1 MKKIMILGAGRGQVQ
16 LIKSAKRLGYHT
28 IVASIKGDYPGFA
41 FADEVCYVD
50 ISKPEE
56 VLKQAQ
62 SLNIDG
68 IATACLDTGISAL
81 GYVCENMNLPGLNS
95 HSAELS
101 GNKLLMKEA
110 FSRYNVSTAKYKV
123 LESKDDLLDVEN
135 EFEFPVIIKSVDL
148 QGSRGI
154 NVVRDKSDLL
164 KCYEDTMS
172 ETHQNFCIVE
182 EFIEGYE
189 FGAQAFVVDNNVLF
203 VEPCGD
209 ITYFAKTGIPVGHYV
224 PVNADYDLLK
234 QADTEV
240 RKAIKALGLNN
251 CAVNVDF
258 VVKNNKLYVIEL
270 TGRIGANCL
279 PELTSIYYGVDI
291 YKMIVETAMGKD
303 MTDYFDSHASGK
315 KTPCYAKMLYSEKS
329 GTLKDIIN
337 NNEKNENIVEIT
349 YFVEPGDEIHKF
361 ENSKDC
367 TGQVIVKGNSL
378 DECENF
384 INEVLNHIEFVLG

>member
-16 LIKSAKRLGYHT
+16 LIKTAKKLGYHT
-28 IVASIKGDYPGFA
+28 IVASINGNYPGFA

-50 ISKPEE
+50 ISKPDE

-62 SLNIDG
+62 SLKIDG

-81 GYVCENMNLPGLNS
+81 GYVCEKMNLPGLNS

-110 FSRYNVSTAKYKV
+110 FFRNNVSTAKYKV
-123 LESKDDLLDVEN
+123 LKSEDDLRDVEN
-135 EFEFPVIIKSVDL
+135 EFEFPVIIKAVDL

-154 NVVRDKSDLL
+154 NVVRDESNLL

-172 ETHQNFCIVE
+172 ETHQDFCIVE

-224 PVNADYDLLK
+224 PVNADDNLLK
-234 QADTEV
+234 QADAEV
-240 RKAIKALGLNN
+240 RKAIKAVGLNN

-303 MTDYFDSHASGK
+303 MTHYFDSHASCK
-315 KTPCYAKMLYSEKS
+315 KIPCYAKMLYSEKS

-337 NNEKNENIVEIT
+337 DNDKNENIVEIT
-349 YFVEPGDEIHKF
+349 CFVEPGDEIHKF